1 MPFLAW
7 NASSPELLVP
17 LAEVVK
23 SAQAGDRL
31 AFDTLFQLY
40 NTRICT
46 YLSRM
51 VGNDEDGRDLAQET
65 FLKVWRALPQLQDEA
80 RFETWLYAIATRVAI
95 DYIRRRKF
103 RWPLWN
109 MRDADTDLP
118 ESLITE
124 GPEGAVEHAEQVKL
138 ALAQVSPRYRACLLL
153 QLVAGFSQREI
164 AQSLNMS
171 EKSVSVYVSR
181 GSEQFRQA
189 YERLEQDH
197 TAHSPAIE
205 ERNTVDEQ

>member
-7 NASSPELLVP
+7 NTSSPELLVP
-17 LAEVVK
+17 LAVVVK
-23 SAQAGDRL
+23 SARVGNKL

-65 FLKVWRALPQLQDEA
+65 FLKVWRALPQLQDES
-80 RFETWLYAIATRVAI
+80 RFDTWLYAIATRVAI

-109 MRDADTDLP
+109 MRDVDMDLP
-118 ESLITE
+118 ESMITE
-124 GPEGAVEHAEQVKL
+124 GPEGAVAYAEQVKL
-138 ALAQVSPRYRACLLL
+138 ALAQVSQRYRACLLL

-189 YERLEQDH
+189 YARLEQDH
-197 TAHSPAIE
+197 TAHNLAL
-205 ERNTVDEQ
+205 ERNIGR

>member
-51 VGNDEDGRDLAQET
+51 AGNDEDGRDLAQET
-65 FLKVWRALPQLQDEA
+65 FIKVWRALPQLQDEA

-95 DYIRRRKF
+95 HYIRG
-103 RWPLWN
+103 
-109 MRDADTDLP
+109 
-118 ESLITE
+118 S
-124 GPEGAVEHAEQVKL
+124 KL
-138 ALAQVSPRYRACLLL
+138 
-153 QLVAGFSQREI
+153 GW
-164 AQSLNMS
+164 
-171 EKSVSVYVSR
+171 
-181 GSEQFRQA
+181 
-189 YERLEQDH
+189 
-197 TAHSPAIE
+197 
-205 ERNTVDEQ
+205 

>member
-17 LAEVVK
+17 LAVVVK
-23 SAQAGDRL
+23 SAKAGDKL
-31 AFDTLFQLY
+31 AFDALFQLY

-65 FLKVWRALPQLQDEA
+65 FIKVWRTLPQLQDES
-80 RFETWLYAIATRVAI
+80 RFDGWLYAIATRVAI
-95 DYIRRRKF
+95 DHIRRRKF
-103 RWPLWN
+103 RWPLWK
-109 MRDADTDLP
+109 MRDADTDIP
-118 ESLITE
+118 ESMITE

-138 ALAQVSPRYRACLLL
+138 ALAQVSRRYRACLLL

-181 GSEQFRQA
+181 GSEQFRKA
-189 YERLEQDH
+189 YERLKQNH
-197 TAHSPAIE
+197 AAHSPAIE
-205 ERNTVDEQ
+205 RNTGR

>member
-23 SAQAGDRL
+23 SAQAGDKL

-65 FLKVWRALPQLQDEA
+65 FIKVWRALPQLQDES
-80 RFETWLYAIATRVAI
+80 RFDTWLYAIATRVAI

-103 RWPLWN
+103 RWPLWK
-109 MRDADTDLP
+109 MQDADTDLP
-118 ESLITE
+118 ESMITQ
-124 GPEGAVEHAEQVKL
+124 GPEGAVENAEQVKL
-138 ALAQVSPRYRACLLL
+138 ALAQVSQRYRACLLL

-164 AQSLNMS
+164 ALSLNMS

-189 YERLEQDH
+189 YERLEQDS
-197 TAHSPAIE
+197 TAHSLTM
-205 ERNTVDEQ
+205 ERNSSR

>member
-7 NASSPELLVP
+7 STSSPELLVP
-17 LAEVVK
+17 LAVVAR
-23 SAQAGDRL
+23 SARTGDKL

-51 VGNDEDGRDLAQET
+51 VGNDEDGGDLAQET
-65 FLKVWRALPQLQDEA
+65 FIKVWRALPQLQDES
-80 RFETWLYAIATRVAI
+80 RFETWLYAIATHVAL

-109 MRDADTDLP
+109 MPDTEMDLP
-118 ESLITE
+118 KSMIKE
-124 GPEGAVEHAEQVKL
+124 GPERAVEHAEQVKL
-138 ALAQVSPRYRACLLL
+138 ALAQVSQRYRACLLL

-164 AQSLNMS
+164 AQSLKMS

-189 YERLEQDH
+189 YERLEQGH
-197 TAHSPAIE
+197 TAHSLAR
-205 ERNTVDEQ
+205 ERNTGR